1 MMIDMGMLSVIT
13 TTTSTLALDQGADR
27 VVVWALTAVAA
38 IAAVAFVV
46 LVIAAVI
53 SVIGSELGAGMKL
66 AWIVFVVVAPFLGS
80 LAWFV
85 VGRRDARD
93 PVRRG
98 SRAA

>member
-1 MMIDMGMLSVIT
+1 MIIDMDMLSVIT
-13 TTTSTLALDQGADR
+13 TTTSTPAQDQGILG
-27 VVVWALTAVAA
+27 WALIAVTA
-38 IAAVAFVV
+38 IAGVAFVV
-46 LVIAAVI
+46 LVVAAVI
-53 SVIGSELGAGMKL
+53 SVIGSQLGAGMKL